1 MLLSLSVQ
9 NYALI
14 EQLNIDFS
22 NQFATITGETG
33 AGKSILLG
41 ALGLIMGNRADLSSL
56 KDKEKKCVVEASF
69 EISKYNLKSIFED
82 NDLDFENTTIIRREI
97 LPSGKSRAFI
107 NDTPVNL
114 SELQLLAENLIDIHS
129 QHQTRELEQ
138 QNYQMSILDAIGLN
152 ADNLKKYA
160 ILLSDFKQKNKELDQ
175 ALVDK
180 NTLFAAQEYNTF
192 LLNELLQI
200 GLQPDEQ
207 VELETELLSLNNSEL
222 ITETLNKLVSSAND
236 EQYGFITAIKDSKN
250 ALQKIAGFSAL
261 YSEVFE
267 RVQSSLIELED
278 LVDTT
283 INLAEKNIYNPERLA
298 YISNRLQIIY
308 DLQKK
313 HQVTSIEDLLEV
325 QNQLSEKVILVD
337 NLEEKIAELNNYLS
351 QKTTELNSVSKLISQ
366 NRSKAIPVFVS
377 KISSILFELGMP
389 DSQFKMELNTSNS
402 FLSNGTDELEL
413 LFSANKG
420 TSLGS
425 FKKVAS
431 GGEMSRIM
439 LAIKAV
445 LADFS
450 KLPTILFDEIDTGVS
465 GEIALKMGEIMKK
478 MSANRQVFAITHL
491 PQIAAKGVSQYKVSK
506 ETFADNTI
514 SKIVKLNT
522 EERIIE
528 IAEMLSGKQITE
540 SAMFHAKTLLN

>member
-14 EQLNIDFS
+14 EQLNITFS

-56 KDKEKKCVVEASF
+56 KDKEKKCIVEASF
-69 EISKYNLKSIFED
+69 EISKYNLNSLFVANELDYED
-82 NDLDFENTTIIRREI
+82 ITIIRREI

-138 QNYQMSILDAIGLN
+138 QNYQISILDAISSN
-152 ADNLKKYA
+152 SENLREYS
-160 ILLSDFKQKNKELDQ
+160 ILLSDFKLKTKELEQ
-175 ALVDK
+175 AIIDK
-180 NTLFAAQEYNTF
+180 STLFAAQEYNSY

-200 GLQPDEQ
+200 RIQTNEQ
-207 VELETELLSLNNSEL
+207 AELELELLSLNNSEL
-222 ITETLNKLVSSAND
+222 ISYTLNKLVSSAND
-236 EQYGFITAIKDSKN
+236 EQFGFITAIKDNKN
-250 ALQKIAGFSAL
+250 AFQKISGFSEL
-261 YSEVFE
+261 YADVFE
-267 RVQSSLIELED
+267 RLNSSLLELED
-278 LVDTT
+278 LVDTSF
-283 INLAEKNIYNPERLA
+283 NLAEKNIYNPERLEF
-298 YISNRLQIIY
+298 ISNRLQSIY

-313 HQVTSIEDLLEV
+313 HQVTSIEDLLV
-325 QNQLSEKVILVD
+325 IQNQLAEKVVLVD
-337 NLEEKIAELNNYLS
+337 NLDEKITELKSYLANKTAELNSISNR
-351 QKTTELNSVSKLISQ
+351 ISQ
-366 NRSKAIPVFVS
+366 NRGKAIPVFIS
-377 KISSILFELGMP
+377 KISSILQELGMP
-389 DSQFKMELNTSNS
+389 DSQFKMELISSNS
-402 FLSNGTDELEL
+402 FLSNGKDELEL

-420 TSLGS
+420 TNLGS

-439 LAIKAV
+439 LAIKAI

-478 MSANRQVFAITHL
+478 MSENRQVFAITHL
-491 PQIAAKGVSQYKVSK
+491 PQIASKGNAQYKVSK
-506 ETFADNTI
+506 ETIGENTI

-522 EERIIE
+522 EDRIIE

-540 SAMFHAKTLLN
+540 SARSHAKTLLN

>member
-14 EQLNIDFS
+14 EQLNINFS

-41 ALGLIMGNRADLSSL
+41 ALGLIMGNRADLASL

-69 EISKYNLKSIFED
+69 EISKYNLKSLFIS
-82 NDLDFENTTIIRREI
+82 NDLDYEDTTIIRREI

-138 QNYQMSILDAIGLN
+138 QNYQISILDAMGSNAQNLN
-152 ADNLKKYA
+152 EYT
-160 ILLSDFKQKNKELDQ
+160 ILLSDFKLKSKELEQ
-175 ALVDK
+175 AIADK
-180 NTLFAAQEYNTF
+180 NALFTAQEYNTY
-192 LLNELLQI
+192 LLNELFQI
-200 GLQPDEQ
+200 GLQTNEQ
-207 VELETELLSLNNSEL
+207 EELETELLSLNNSEL
-222 ITETLNKLVSSAND
+222 ITETLSKLVSSATD
-236 EQYGFITAIKDSKN
+236 EQFGFISSIKDCKI
-250 ALQKIAGFSAL
+250 ALQKIAGFSSSYA
-261 YSEVFE
+261 EVFE
-267 RVQSSLIELED
+267 RLQSALIELED
-278 LVDTT
+278 IADTT
-283 INLAEKNIYNPERLA
+283 FHLAEKNMYNPERLEF
-298 YISNRLQIIY
+298 ISNRLQTIY

-313 HQVTSIEDLLEV
+313 HQVTSIEELLEI
-325 QNQLSEKVILVD
+325 QNQLSEKVLLVD
-337 NLEEKIAELNNYLS
+337 NLDEKIAKLNSYLAN
-351 QKTTELNSVSKLISQ
+351 KTTELNSVANLISQ
-366 NRSKAIPVFVS
+366 NRGKAIPVFVS
-377 KISSILFELGMP
+377 KISAILQELGMP
-389 DSQFKMELNTSNS
+389 DSQFKMDLNTSNS
-402 FLSNGTDELEL
+402 FLSNGKDELEL

-439 LAIKAV
+439 LAIKAI

-491 PQIAAKGVSQYKVSK
+491 PQIASKGDSQYKVSK
-506 ETFADNTI
+506 ETIFENTI
-514 SKIVKLNT
+514 SKIVKLNS

-540 SAMFHAKTLLN
+540 SALSHAKTLLN

>member
-22 NQFATITGETG
+22 NQFDTITGETG

-152 ADNLKKYA
+152 TDNLKKYA
-160 ILLSDFKQKNKELDQ
+160 VLLSDFKQKNKELEQ
-175 ALVDK
+175 AIVDK
-180 NTLFAAQEYNTF
+180 NTLFASQEYNTF

-200 GLQPDEQ
+200 GLQPNEQ
-207 VELETELLSLNNSEL
+207 EELETELLSLNNSEL

-236 EQYGFITAIKDSKN
+236 EHYGFINAIKDSKN
-250 ALQKIAGFSAL
+250 ALQKIAGFSTL

-267 RVQSSLIELED
+267 RIQSSLIELED
-278 LVDTT
+278 VVDST
-283 INLAEKNIYNPERLA
+283 INLAEKNIYNPDRLA

-337 NLEEKIAELNNYLS
+337 NLEEKITELNNYLS
-351 QKTTELNSVSKLISQ
+351 QKTTEINSVSNLISQ
-366 NRSKAIPVFVS
+366 NRSEAIPVFVS

-478 MSANRQVFAITHL
+478 MSENRQVFAITHL
-491 PQIAAKGVSQYKVSK
+491 PQIAAKGYSQYKVSK

-514 SKIVKLNT
+514 SKIVKLNA

>member
-22 NQFATITGETG
+22 NQFDTITGETG

-152 ADNLKKYA
+152 TDNLKKYA
-160 ILLSDFKQKNKELDQ
+160 VLLSDFKQKNKELEQ
-175 ALVDK
+175 AIVDK

-200 GLQPDEQ
+200 GLQPNEQ
-207 VELETELLSLNNSEL
+207 AELETELLSLNNSEL

-250 ALQKIAGFSAL
+250 AFQKIAGFSAL

-267 RVQSSLIELED
+267 RVQSTLIELED
-278 LVDTT
+278 VVDTT
-283 INLAEKNIYNPERLA
+283 ISLAEKIIYNPERLA

-337 NLEEKIAELNNYLS
+337 NLEEKITELNNYLS
-351 QKTTELNSVSKLISQ
+351 QKTTELNSVSNLISQ
-366 NRSKAIPVFVS
+366 NRSEAIPVFVS

-389 DSQFKMELNTSNS
+389 DSQFIMELNTSNS

-478 MSANRQVFAITHL
+478 MSENRQVFAITHL
-491 PQIAAKGVSQYKVSK
+491 PQIAAKGDSQYKVSK

>member
-14 EQLNIDFS
+14 EQLNINFT

-69 EISKYNLKSIFED
+69 EVSKYNLKALFEA
-82 NDLDFENTTIIRREI
+82 NDLDYENTTIIRREI

-114 SELQLLAENLIDIHS
+114 SELQILAENLIDIHS

-138 QNYQMSILDAIGLN
+138 QNYQISILDAIGSN
-152 ADNLKKYA
+152 SENLKEYS
-160 ILLSDFKQKNKELDQ
+160 ILLSDFKQKSKELEQ
-175 ALVDK
+175 AIADK
-180 NTLFAAQEYNTF
+180 NTLFTTQEYNSY
-192 LLNELLQI
+192 LLNELLQV
-200 GLQPDEQ
+200 GLQPNEQ
-207 VELETELLSLNNSEL
+207 ADLEEELLSLNNSEL
-222 ITETLNKLVSSAND
+222 ISETLSKLVSSAND
-236 EQYGFITAIKDSKN
+236 EQFGFINALKECKN
-250 ALQKIAGFSAL
+250 ALHKIAAFSTS
-261 YSEVFE
+261 YSELYE
-267 RVQSSLIELED
+267 RLNSSLIELED
-278 LVDTT
+278 IADTSF
-283 INLAEKNIYNPERLA
+283 NLAEKNVYNPERLEF
-298 YISNRLQIIY
+298 ISGRLQTIY

-313 HQVTSIEDLLEV
+313 HQVATIEDLIEIR
-325 QNQLSEKVILVD
+325 NQLDEKVLLVD
-337 NLEEKIAELNNYLS
+337 NLEDKINKLNAYLSAKTVELNATAKNI
-351 QKTTELNSVSKLISQ
+351 TD
-366 NRSKAIPVFVS
+366 NRSKAIPIFID

-389 DSQFKMELNTSNS
+389 DSQFKIELIASNQ
-402 FLSNGTDELEL
+402 FLTNGKDELEL

-439 LAIKAV
+439 LAIKSV

-450 KLPTILFDEIDTGVS
+450 QLPTILFDEIDTGVS

-478 MSANRQVFAITHL
+478 MSQNRQVFAITHL
-491 PQIAAKGVSQYKVSK
+491 PQIASKGNAQYKVSK
-506 ETFADNTI
+506 ETVAENTI
-514 SKIVKLNT
+514 SKIVKLNN
-522 EERIIE
+522 EERIVE
-528 IAEMLSGKQITE
+528 IAEMLSGKQITD
-540 SAMFHAKTLLN
+540 SALTHAKTLLN